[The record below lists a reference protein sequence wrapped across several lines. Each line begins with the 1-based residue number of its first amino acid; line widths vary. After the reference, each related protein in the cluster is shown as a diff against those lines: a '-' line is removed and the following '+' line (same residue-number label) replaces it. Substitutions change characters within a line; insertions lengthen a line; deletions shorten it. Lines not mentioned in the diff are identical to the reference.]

1 MAYGLWTKIQV
12 VVVKRRNVL
21 YGDFLKNVKK
31 IVKYKIVLWS
41 LVIALLTGNGEI
53 DVVVDN
59 LLVCKEERKEFPIF
73 PGVFM

>member
-1 MAYGLWTKIQV
+1 MVI
-12 VVVKRRNVL
+12 
-21 YGDFLKNVKK
+21 LKKKVKK

-41 LVIALLTGNGEI
+41 LVIALVTGNGEI